1 MIDIDT
7 TDSGAIADT
16 KRLQWESVVLFMKA
30 YRYFPGRGKFIH
42 IEDRL
47 HSISAN
53 SAIQLHNDLRMKND
67 NRLVAKA
74 KLQWSKKNK
83 SLICQSN
90 IVKMM
95 NGNKLED
102 WVAVGASVDA

>member
-1 MIDIDT
+1 MTNMIDT
-7 TDSGAIADT
+7 NGSGDIADT
-16 KRLQWESVVLFMKA
+16 KDLQWESVVRFMEVYDYILWK
-30 YRYFPGRGKFIH
+30 GRFV
-42 IEDRL
+42 
-47 HSISAN
+47 HSKDVHHSLSAN
-53 SAIQLHNDLRMKND
+53 SAIKLHNDLRLMN
-67 NRLVAKA
+67 NHRLVAKA

-102 WVAVGASVDA
+102 WVDVSQVL

>member
-1 MIDIDT
+1 MIDTNNNDN
-7 TDSGAIADT
+7 SAIADT
-16 KRLQWESVVLFMKA
+16 SYIQWESVVRFMKP
-30 YRYFPGRGKFIH
+30 FGLFFNGRSFVSPHDKHFAF
-42 IEDRL
+42 
-47 HSISAN
+47 SVN
-53 SAIQLHNDLRMKND
+53 TAIKMHNDLRMKSS

-102 WVAVGASVDA
+102 WVDVSQVL